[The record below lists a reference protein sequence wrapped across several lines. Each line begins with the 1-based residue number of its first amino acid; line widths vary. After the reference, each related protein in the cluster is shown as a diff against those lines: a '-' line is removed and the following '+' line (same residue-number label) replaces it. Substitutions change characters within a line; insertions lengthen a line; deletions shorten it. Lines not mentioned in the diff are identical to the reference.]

1 MNIKNTTSLIL
12 EKVEKL
18 LIEGRLEDI
27 KAKYP
32 SPSWDNIDLIATKD
46 PSGNNKYLDWMVKHI
61 YPRTIKWFKDNASV
75 SRGGWYTWTIEDVPD
90 TSVDPRWSNNASL
103 RRHFDSVN
111 TETLLKMADDVEYFH
126 KNPSKYEKK
135 DINQYNSLK
144 ELEDATNEAKL
155 KLSRKEQKETG
166 VDKVFEDDDFLIL
179 MPKTHKA
186 SCRYGSNTRWCVT
199 MRGYS
204 GYFENYFTQGPIFFL
219 IDKRKLAPT
228 NSMDTPN
235 YYKIAMH
242 YRPFGGRLDNSG
254 RQAFNYA
261 KSKTKEEFINGANA
275 DQTQID
281 YWNVADDKKPEKTVL
296 KFLGGPGKGQT
307 KKGTEA
313 LAKIKDVM
321 EKYTKKAMG
330 EYYDSLG
337 DISDYVG
344 KLKELQDKKESLG
357 RKDNNLYYKVDRLE
371 NVISRLVSFKD
382 RLEDDDEPEYKE
394 WVEEQLEKSR
404 TFENALR
411 VKRQAIRT
419 EITKTDNEIDKIN
432 SKMDSKKLVFYDPDK
447 NVPMTR

>member
-32 SPSWDNIDLIATKD
+32 SPSWDNIDLIASKD
-46 PSGNNKYLDWMVKHI
+46 PSGNNKYLDWMTKHL
-61 YPRTIKWFKDNASV
+61 YPRTIKWFKDNAST
-75 SRGGWYTWTIEDVPD
+75 SRGWYTWSIEEVPD
-90 TSVDPRWSNNASL
+90 TSVDPRWSDIDSL
-103 RRHFDSVN
+103 RRNLANSVN
-111 TETLLKMADDVEYFH
+111 IESLLKMADDVEYFH

-135 DINQYNSLK
+135 DINQYDSLK

-166 VDKVFEDDDFLIL
+166 VDKVFEDEDFLIL

-204 GYFENYFTQGPIFFL
+204 GYYENYFTQGPIFFL

-228 NSMDTPN
+228 NSMDTQN

-242 YRPFGGRLDNSG
+242 YRPFNGRLDNSG

-296 KFLGGPGKGQT
+296 KFLGGPGRGQT

-357 RKDNNLYYKVDRLE
+357 RKDNNLYYKVDKLE
-371 NVISRLVSFKD
+371 NVISRLANFGD

-394 WVEEQLEKSR
+394 WVLEQLEKSR

-419 EITKTDNEIDKIN
+419 EITKIDNEIDSIN
-432 SKMDSKKLVFYDPDK
+432 SKMNSKKLVFYDPDK
-447 NVPMTR
+447 NVQMTR

>member
-18 LIEGRLEDI
+18 LVEGRLEDV

-32 SPSWDNIDLIATKD
+32 QPAWDNIDLIAEKD
-46 PSGNNKYLDWMVKHI
+46 PSGNNKYLDWMTKHL
-61 YPRTIKWFKDNASV
+61 YHKTIKWFKDNA
-75 SRGGWYTWTIEDVPD
+75 RGSSGSWYSWTIDQVPD
-90 TSVDPRWSNNASL
+90 TATDPRWYDIHALS
-103 RRHFDSVN
+103 RQIDSIN
-111 TETLLKMADDVEYFH
+111 TTELLALADDIDYFH

-135 DINQYNSLK
+135 DINQFSGLG
-144 ELEDATNEAKL
+144 ELADATNEAKL

-166 VDKVFEDDDFLIL
+166 IDKVFEDEDFLIL

-219 IDKRKLAPT
+219 IDKRRLAPT
-228 NSMDTPN
+228 NSMDTQN

-242 YRPFGGRLDNSG
+242 YRPFNGRLDNAG
-254 RQAFNYA
+254 KIAFNYA
-261 KSKTKEEFINGANA
+261 KTKTREEFINGASI
-275 DQTQID
+275 DQTRID

-296 KFLGGPGKGQT
+296 KFLGGPGRGQT

-321 EKYTKKAMG
+321 EKYTKKALG
-330 EYYDSLG
+330 EFYDSLG
-337 DISDYVG
+337 DISDYVT

-357 RKDNNLYYKVDRLE
+357 KKVNAIYYKIDRIE
-371 NVISRLVSFKD
+371 NVIGRLSNFHD

-394 WVEEQLEKSR
+394 WALEQLEKAR

-411 VKRQAIRT
+411 TKRQSISD
-419 EITKTDNEIDKIN
+419 ELTKIDNEINNVN
-432 SKMDSKKLVFYDPDK
+432 SKMDSKKLVFYDPEK